1 VLLSLKLST
10 GGVAGVKAPL
20 LLLVVVVV
28 VVVVVMLLTV
38 QRHFEKKIYGR
49 EAG

>member
-1 VLLSLKLST
+1 M
-10 GGVAGVKAPL
+10 KAPML
-20 LLLVVVVV
+20 LLLL

-49 EAG
+49 EARETAVT